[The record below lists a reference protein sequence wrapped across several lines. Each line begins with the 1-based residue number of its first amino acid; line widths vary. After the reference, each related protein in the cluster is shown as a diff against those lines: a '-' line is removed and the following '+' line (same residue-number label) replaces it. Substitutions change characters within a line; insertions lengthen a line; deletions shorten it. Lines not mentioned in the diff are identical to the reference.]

1 MKKTLVNSQLCNF
14 NTYQMYLRRMLLLA
28 ENVFKI
34 NNLPEE
40 IDLSYFNSTLLRQG
54 SIAFF
59 KDEILGVI
67 ALPYSVIGSPDIY
80 GRPREIMARAF
91 NGRYFKK
98 LKKDEFVIMY
108 DNTGRYSMYLD
119 ILQCSE
125 RIALSKRTID
135 VNIVQQRTPRIWKTT
150 SDKKRTIE
158 DLSNNIDGFREN
170 VLAYDSIDIEDMQC
184 VLAPAPYVAD
194 KVDVHLEKEWA
205 EFYSMIGISSTQVVK
220 KERMIKDEVN
230 NSQGGTIASRFAR
243 FESRKRAIEQIN
255 KKWGLDLSCE
265 YYDGIPS
272 MIKEV
277 EEDVSM
283 DSITNSISEDTN

>member
-1 MKKTLVNSQLCNF
+1 
-14 NTYQMYLRRMLLLA
+14 
-28 ENVFKI
+28 
-34 NNLPEE
+34 
-40 IDLSYFNSTLLRQG
+40 
-54 SIAFF
+54 
-59 KDEILGVI
+59 
-67 ALPYSVIGSPDIY
+67 
-80 GRPREIMARAF
+80 
-91 NGRYFKK
+91 
-98 LKKDEFVIMY
+98 
-108 DNTGRYSMYLD
+108 
-119 ILQCSE
+119 
-125 RIALSKRTID
+125 
-135 VNIVQQRTPRIWKTT
+135 
-150 SDKKRTIE
+150 
-158 DLSNNIDGFREN
+158 
-170 VLAYDSIDIEDMQC
+170 MQC

-272 MIKEV
+272 MLKEV

-283 DSITNSISEDTN
+283 DSTANSISEDSN